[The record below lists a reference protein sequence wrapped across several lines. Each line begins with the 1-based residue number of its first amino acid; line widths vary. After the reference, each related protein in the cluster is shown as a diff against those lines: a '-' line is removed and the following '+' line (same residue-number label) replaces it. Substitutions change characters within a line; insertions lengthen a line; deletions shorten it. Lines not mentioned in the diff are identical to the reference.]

1 MRVVVNDANI
11 LIDLI
16 DVDLFDLFFKLK
28 FEMNIADSVVN
39 EFENE
44 GDLKRIKKFINKRK
58 LRQHSFSHD
67 ELTKI
72 LDYRQRYS
80 KRLSLPD
87 CSCIFSFVIKGK

>member
-16 DVDLFDLFFKLK
+16 DVGLLDLFFKLK

-44 GDLKRIKKFINKRK
+44 FILGVTGSNPAVPTNFYK
-58 LRQHSFSHD
+58 
-67 ELTKI
+67 
-72 LDYRQRYS
+72 
-80 KRLSLPD
+80 
-87 CSCIFSFVIKGK
+87 